1 MSRKYLPA
9 AVAIDGD
16 VIYSKKHVWFY
27 VELSPTP
34 YEFLDYNS
42 REALAESATIGYE
55 SLIQNNKPV
64 DCKLIV
70 TSTPFDDYSWSKE
83 LNERTKK
90 NNPSPY
96 WNTFFRDMANY
107 VHSHGF
113 RQRKVYLG
121 IKLGNRSEFRNSS
134 AFGFLRDVSDVL
146 TRTMGIED
154 SYIDEK
160 ELKFFR
166 DRADNYWRT
175 LGSSTLKAKR
185 VDANTLAGLIK
196 EPLWPEMEMPE
207 ASTSTREQWGAG
219 EIQSIGVAAIDNS
232 KKKFIAIE
240 QTDLYGRDQVGY
252 RATLCFAR
260 FPDMLDFPGQE
271 PWMHFSSSLSGN
283 PTIYSN
289 FTVVPSTKVAK
300 DVERLTQHAEDQANN
315 SRGHLPIAVQEQLAT
330 AQELK
335 FSLNRDRKPWIYG
348 RHSIAITGRTEE
360 ELRDRV
366 QEAIDHYKNLDIDL
380 SWPTGDQINLMLE
393 AQPGEGTRV
402 QAYQQRQELGII
414 PIGMP
419 TGSGKVGD
427 SISVSREG
435 SPQGWIGP
443 YLGYTTSRVL
453 EPVFFDIHSAIA
465 RNRPP
470 GVVITGAPGSGKTFT
485 AMTLTYHMALRGV
498 WTIFIDP
505 KGDAKEFINLK
516 GLQDRARLFDLKYG
530 NDGLLDPFTLTSE
543 PAQQQLLAIETIQ
556 LFLGRQLNSEEQG
569 ALNDAIRTVSRGT
582 TPTLYEVVEVLLT
595 HETVAGRT
603 LGSTL
608 DVIRGLNFARL
619 CFSPVRD
626 TTNQISASDGL
637 TIISLES
644 LDLPATSDRET
655 YTTTNFL
662 AVGIMYLLAHYTES
676 LMYSTNKNHPKA
688 VIIDEAWAITSTPQ
702 GANMIPR
709 LARMGRSLNTA
720 VILVSQNAGDFLKI
734 TNNMSYRLAFGTKDK
749 DEINNVSA
757 FFDLEK
763 DEEGNAIKGNAQTIA
778 GLTTGECL
786 MKDPD
791 GNISRIVV
799 DGWNEM
805 MSKTFNTNPDTRTTG
820 GGI

>member
-1 MSRKYLPA
+1 MSRKYAPA
-9 AVAIDGD
+9 AVGIDKD
-16 VIYSKKHVWFY
+16 IIYSNKQAWFY
-27 VELSPTP
+27 VELAPTP

-42 REALAESATIGYE
+42 REALAESFSIGLE
-55 SLIQNNKPV
+55 SLVQNNKSV
-64 DCKLIV
+64 DCHLVIS
-70 TSTPFDDYSWSKE
+70 STPFDDYTWSKK
-83 LNERTKK
+83 LNVQTKRSD
-90 NNPSPY
+90 PSPY
-96 WNTFFRDMANY
+96 WNKFFNDMTNY
-107 VHSHGF
+107 VHAQGF

-121 IKLGNRSEFRNSS
+121 INLGSRTEFRNSS
-134 AFGFLRDVSDVL
+134 AFGFMRDISDTINRALGVK
-146 TRTMGIED
+146 D
-154 SYIDEK
+154 NYIDEK

-175 LGSSTLKAKR
+175 LGSSTLKARK
-185 VDANTLAGLIK
+185 VNANVIAGLIK
-196 EPLWPEMEMPE
+196 ETLWPEMEVPE
-207 ASTSTREQWGAG
+207 VSANTKETWGPG
-219 EIQSIGVAAIDNS
+219 EIESIGVAAIDNS
-232 KKKFIAIE
+232 KKKFVGIE
-240 QTDLYGRDQVGY
+240 QTDIYGNDQVGY

-260 FPDMLDFPGQE
+260 FPDYLDFPGQE

-283 PTIYSN
+283 PTIYSR
-289 FTVVPSTKVAK
+289 FTIVPSSKVEK

-335 FSLNRDRKPWIYG
+335 FSLSRDRKPWIYG
-348 RHSIAITGRTEE
+348 RHHIAITGSTESQ
-360 ELRDRV
+360 LRDRV

-380 SWPTGDQINLMLE
+380 SWPTGDQLNLLLE
-393 AQPGEGTRV
+393 SQPGDTSRV
-402 QAYQQRQELGII
+402 PAYQQRQELGII
-414 PIGMP
+414 SIGMP

-427 SISVSREG
+427 SVSVSREG
-435 SPQGWIGP
+435 KDQGWIGP
-443 YLGYTTSRVL
+443 YLGYTNSRVM

-485 AMTLTYHMALRGV
+485 AMTLTYQMALRGV

-505 KGDAKEFINLK
+505 KGDAKEFIHLK
-516 GLQDRARLFDLKYG
+516 GLQDKARLFDLKYG

-556 LFLGRQLNSEEQG
+556 LFIGRHLNSEEQG
-569 ALNDAIRTVSRGT
+569 ALNDAIRTVSKT
-582 TPTLYEVVEVLLT
+582 PVPTLYAVVEMLIN
-595 HETVAGRT
+595 HESVAGRT

-619 CFSPVRD
+619 CFSPTRD
-626 TTNQISASDGL
+626 TTHQINASDGL

-644 LDLPATSDRET
+644 LDLPATSDRES
-655 YTTTNFL
+655 YTTTNYL

-688 VIIDEAWAITSTPQ
+688 VIIDEAWSITSTPQ

-749 DEINNVSA
+749 EEINNVSA

-763 DEEGNAIKGNAQTIA
+763 DDEGNAIKGNAQTIA
-778 GLTTGECL
+778 DLQTGECL

-799 DGWNEM
+799 DGWNAM
-805 MSKTFNTNPDTRTTG
+805 MVEKFDTNPDSRAAANH
-820 GGI
+820 